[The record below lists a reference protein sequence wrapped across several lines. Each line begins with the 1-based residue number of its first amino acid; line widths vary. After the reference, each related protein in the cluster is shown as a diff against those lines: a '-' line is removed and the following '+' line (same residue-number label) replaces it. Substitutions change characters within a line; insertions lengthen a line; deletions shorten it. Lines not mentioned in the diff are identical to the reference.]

1 MSTRATRLVLFLF
14 FLLIAETAM
23 AQVRVRKS
31 RNKFD
36 SKRDRMVRAKDEP
49 EQPKRKTHS
58 KVTARIKASTSPEG
72 RNSMDALL
80 YVKWQKGK
88 QLQYTDFTYN
98 KNLYNKLLP
107 PQDTD
112 LTKAIY
118 PDYRE
123 FYKKLNERINP
134 SNLNEDSL
142 WKARVE
148 KVLREKPGKNA
159 VNLRS
164 AGELGEVLAITVDSP
179 AASVINIL
187 PVIYAKA
194 ENVYYYNITT
204 LFSRYD
210 SWMIVKSKDILEH
223 EQIHFDIFELYA
235 RKMRRYLV
243 EVIQNNY
250 MAGTMNEIT
259 DDIAP
264 VFEQLNKQ
272 LNDLQLEFDRQTAA
286 LTATN
291 SSLVNTNTVWK
302 KGIAQQLAELEQ
314 YALPEATIT
323 LN

>member
-1 MSTRATRLVLFLF
+1 MSTRAMRLVWLVF
-14 FLLIAETAM
+14 FLLFADAAS
-23 AQVRVRKS
+23 AQVRVRKA

-36 SKRDRMVRAKDEP
+36 SKRDRMVRAKEEP

-58 KVTARIKASTSPEG
+58 KVTARIKATTSPEG

-164 AGELGEVLAITVDSP
+164 AGELGEVFAITVDSP

-194 ENVYYYNITT
+194 ENIYYYNITA

-323 LN
+323 LD

>member
-1 MSTRATRLVLFLF
+1 MRFVLFLF
-14 FLLIAETAM
+14 LLLVSETAN
-23 AQVRVRKS
+23 AQVRVRKA

-36 SKRDRMVRAKDEP
+36 DKRDRMVRAKDEE

-58 KVTARIKASTSPEG
+58 KVTARIKATTSPEG

-80 YVKWQKGK
+80 YVKWQIGK

-98 KNLYNKLLP
+98 KNIYNKLIQ

-112 LTKAIY
+112 LTKTIY

-164 AGELGEVLAITVDSP
+164 ANELGEPLAITVDSP

-194 ENVYYYNITT
+194 ENVYYYNITA

-210 SWMIVKSKDILEH
+210 SWMIVKSRDILEH

-235 RKMRRYLV
+235 RKMRKYLV

-250 MAGTMNEIT
+250 MAGTTNEIT

-264 VFEQLNKQ
+264 VFEQLYKQ

-286 LTATN
+286 LTAKNAALT
-291 SSLVNTNTVWK
+291 NTNTVWK

>member
-1 MSTRATRLVLFLF
+1 
-14 FLLIAETAM
+14 
-23 AQVRVRKS
+23 
-31 RNKFD
+31 
-36 SKRDRMVRAKDEP
+36 
-49 EQPKRKTHS
+49 
-58 KVTARIKASTSPEG
+58 
-72 RNSMDALL
+72 MDALL
-80 YVKWQKGK
+80 YVKWQKSK
-88 QLQYTDFTYN
+88 QLQYSDFTYN
-98 KNLYNKLLP
+98 KNIYDKLLP
-107 PQDTD
+107 AQDTD
-112 LTKAIY
+112 LTKIIY
-118 PDYRE
+118 PDYRD
-123 FYKKLNERINP
+123 FYKRLNERLNP
-134 SNLNEDSL
+134 ANLNEDSL

-159 VNLRS
+159 INLR
-164 AGELGEVLAITVDSP
+164 AGAELGDVFSITVDSP

-187 PVIYAKA
+187 PIIYARS
-194 ENVYYYNITT
+194 ENVYYYNITA

-235 RKMRRYLV
+235 RKMRKYLV

-264 VFEQLNKQ
+264 VFEQLYKQ

-286 LTATN
+286 LTAKN
-291 SSLVNTNTVWK
+291 ASLANTNAVWK

-314 YALPEATIT
+314 YAVPEATIT